1 MSQSLN
7 VDDDVS
13 TNEQIELEDDSF
25 LDIEDT
31 VQTVVSE
38 KNTYS
43 NYYSNQKKS
52 HNFLTKF
59 EKAKIIGIRSQMIA
73 NGARPCVNVPKDV
86 TSSLDIAT
94 LEFEQK
100 KIPLLIRRKLTDNSV
115 EDWRLED
122 FIN

>member
-1 MSQSLN
+1 MSLN
-7 VDDDVS
+7 TTADEDEL
-13 TNEQIELEDDSF
+13 TNDQIELEDDSF
-25 LDIEDT
+25 IDITET
-31 VQTVVSE
+31 LQTVVSE
-38 KNTYS
+38 KKTYS
-43 NYYSNQKKS
+43 NYYSNPKKT

-73 NGARPCVNVPKDV
+73 NGAKPCISVPKNI

-100 KIPLLIRRKLTDNSV
+100 KIPLLIRRKLTDNSF

>member
-1 MSQSLN
+1 MSLSIIG
-7 VDDDVS
+7 DEDVS

-25 LDIEDT
+25 LDIEQT
-31 VQTVVSE
+31 VNTVVSE

-73 NGARPCVNVPKDV
+73 NGSRPCVDVPKNI

>member
-1 MSQSLN
+1 MSLSIIG
-7 VDDDVS
+7 DEDVS

-25 LDIEDT
+25 LDIDT
-31 VQTVVSE
+31 TVNTVVSE

-52 HNFLTKF
+52 HNFITKF

-73 NGARPCVNVPKDV
+73 NGSRPCVDVPKNI